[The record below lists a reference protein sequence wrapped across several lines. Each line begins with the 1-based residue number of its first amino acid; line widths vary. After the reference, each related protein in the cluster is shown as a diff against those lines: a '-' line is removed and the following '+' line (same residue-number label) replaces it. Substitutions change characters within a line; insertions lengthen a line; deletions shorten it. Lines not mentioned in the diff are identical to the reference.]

1 MNDVGLIVAAVALVI
16 ALIAIFQMQ
25 GLRRRIDS
33 VPADDNIIDL
43 LRTLNTAATV
53 NSDEVVKLDARL
65 AEVEGRLPYALS
77 YVGVVAYN
85 AFGNITGRQSRSV
98 ALLNQRG
105 DGLVITL
112 LASREETVFFTKQV
126 ASGRGVEGLSPEEAT
141 AVDRALGR

>member
-1 MNDVGLIVAAVALVI
+1 MSDAGLIVGAVAIVVGLI
-16 ALIAIFQMQ
+16 AIIQVQ
-25 GLRRRIDS
+25 GLRRKIDA
-33 VPADDNIIDL
+33 VPADENIIGL
-43 LRTLNTAATV
+43 MQTINSAATANTAEIT
-53 NSDEVVKLDARL
+53 KLESRL
-65 AEVEGRLPYALS
+65 AEAEGRLPYALS

-85 AFGNITGRQSRSV
+85 AFGNITGRQSRSI

-126 ASGRGVEGLSPEEAT
+126 TTGRGVEELSPEEAA

>member
-1 MNDVGLIVAAVALVI
+1 MSDAGLIVAAVAIVI
-16 ALIAIFQMQ
+16 GLIAIIQVQ
-25 GLRRRIDS
+25 GLRRRIDA
-33 VPADDNIIDL
+33 VPADENVIEL
-43 LRTLNTAATV
+43 MQALNASANANTAEI
-53 NSDEVVKLDARL
+53 SRLQARL
-65 AEVEGRLPYALS
+65 AEAEGRLPYALS

-126 ASGRGVEGLSPEEAT
+126 NGGVGVEELSPEESA

>member
-1 MNDVGLIVAAVALVI
+1 MNDVGLIVASVALVVG
-16 ALIAIFQMQ
+16 LIAIVQLQ
-25 GLRRRIDS
+25 GLRKRIDA

-43 LRTLNTAATV
+43 LRTLNTGSTA
-53 NSDEVVKLDARL
+53 NSDEIVRLDARL

-85 AFGNITGRQSRSV
+85 AFGNIAGRQSRSV

-126 ASGRGVEGLSPEEAT
+126 AAGRGVEELSPEEAT